1 MLKLLNIVGLVL
13 VIIGVASSQADKGL
27 QEHSLRYTGGD
38 IVKFTHRPLKPE
50 EAKAIDALL
59 QQALDINNPDR
70 RSALIEL
77 SQSPH
82 VSLIKPLAEFIR
94 QLQPKHEKPWTR
106 GHLGRREVIILSRCA
121 DLEVVDLLIEFL
133 DHPLRGVRA
142 EALENLQKL
151 IVLPKVLPK
160 GFRLGELSWVSLE
173 DSDKRKA
180 VVKALKEWWQA
191 NKGKV
196 KIRWAE
202 AWLSH

>member
-59 QQALDINNPDR
+59 QQALDINNPNR
-70 RSALIEL
+70 RWALIEL

-82 VSLIKPLAEFIR
+82 VRLIKPLAEFIR
-94 QLQPKHEKPWTR
+94 QLQPKHEKPWERGR
-106 GHLGRREVIILSRCA
+106 GHLGQREVVIMARCA
-121 DLEVVDLLIEFL
+121 DPEVVDLLIEFL

-142 EALENLQKL
+142 AALENLQKL
-151 IVLPKVLPK
+151 FVLPK
-160 GFRLGELSWVSLE
+160 GFKPGELSWVSLE
-173 DSDKRKA
+173 DSNKRKA
-180 VVKALKEWWQA
+180 VAKALKEWWQA
-191 NKGKV
+191 NKRKV
-196 KIRWAE
+196 EIRWGG
-202 AWLSH
+202 AWRSH